1 MLTQFKK
8 RCYFETGGDKMSEM
22 TAKKLIGLLKK
33 NGYHEVSIKGDHH
46 KYKRETDGKTFVV
59 PYTSL
64 KSTIAPGTYKAIC
77 RQAGIDG

>member
-1 MLTQFKK
+1 
-8 RCYFETGGDKMSEM
+8 MSEM
-22 TAKKLIGLLKK
+22 TAKKLIDLLKK
-33 NGYHEVSIKGDHH
+33 NGYNEVSIKGDHH

-77 RQAGIDG
+77 RQAGNCRLVTWKRGWKKFQSLFL

>member
-1 MLTQFKK
+1 
-8 RCYFETGGDKMSEM
+8 MSEM

-77 RQAGIDG
+77 KQAGIDG